1 MYVQLKKT
9 DKEQNKS
16 EKNLKDDNKDKSRN
30 QYEKRKNNK
39 NRQPPFKIQ
48 QRDEIKIN
56 ILK

>member
-30 QYEKRKNNK
+30 Q
-39 NRQPPFKIQ
+39 
-48 QRDEIKIN
+48 
-56 ILK
+56 